1 VLQTVQHQHGD
12 GGLKRLRHGQ
22 ALTLHSPTMHFCSCR
37 TSCIAST
44 HKNCEGNQGVS
55 ATPTLLAGRFNSHVD
70 TWDAVKNQKYLSL
83 EAVRHL
89 LGQLLTFSQAPK
101 LDTPSYTVLK
111 KPSGY
116 EVRE

>member
-1 VLQTVQHQHGD
+1 M
-12 GGLKRLRHGQ
+12 K
-22 ALTLHSPTMHFCSCR
+22 
-37 TSCIAST
+37 
-44 HKNCEGNQGVS
+44 CEGNRGVS
-55 ATPTLLAGRFNSHVD
+55 AMPALLVGRFNSHVD
-70 TWDAVKNQKYLSL
+70 TWDAVNNQKYLSL